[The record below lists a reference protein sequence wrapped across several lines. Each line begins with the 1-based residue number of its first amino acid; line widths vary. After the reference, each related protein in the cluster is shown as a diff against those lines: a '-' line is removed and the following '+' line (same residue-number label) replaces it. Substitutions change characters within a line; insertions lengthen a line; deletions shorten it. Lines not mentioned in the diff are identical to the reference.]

1 MQEHELQ
8 SFAELIREIEARAL
22 AGEMFFE
29 IDVKPPFADT
39 PEDWEPRLERAFT
52 NAGK

>member
-1 MQEHELQ
+1 
-8 SFAELIREIEARAL
+8 
-22 AGEMFFE
+22 
-29 IDVKPPFADT
+29 VKPPFADT